1 MMLPESTLA
10 KMLAGGARALA
21 GYALGDPTLLDTEST
36 APSARSQFGG
46 WHNVLTAR
54 IEDLAVAVAADRPD
68 FFAEQVRWTRAAL
81 EVRGIPPAVLRTRLE
96 ALRRVLSEEI
106 PLERLPPAMEC
117 LDRALADFDGE
128 PAGMTP
134 RLSADTPEQRLAAA
148 YLLAILEG
156 DRRRA
161 SGLILAAADEG
172 KSAADLYLHVLQPAE
187 EELGRM
193 WHLGEINVAE
203 EHFATATTR
212 WVMAQLHGRVEPKP
226 ANGKTLL
233 AAGVASNQHDLG
245 IQAVADLF
253 EQDGWRVVLLGAS
266 VPVEDLVEAVDFYS
280 PDAVALSI
288 SLVGQLPT
296 LQNTIAAIRATPQ
309 GATTKILVG
318 GRGMMNDP
326 QLVKWLGAD
335 VFAANALDAVGC
347 GNALVGLSAASS

>member
-1 MMLPESTLA
+1 MMPPEPTLA
-10 KMLAGGARALA
+10 KMLATGARALA
-21 GYALGDPTLLDTEST
+21 GYALGDPMLLDSEST
-36 APSARSQFGG
+36 ASSALSQFGG

-54 IEDLAVAVAADRPD
+54 IEDLAVAVTAGRPD
-68 FFAEQVRWTRAAL
+68 FFVEQVRWIRAAL
-81 EVRGIPPAVLRTRLE
+81 EARGISPAMLRARLE
-96 ALRRVLSEEI
+96 ALRRVLSEQI
-106 PLERLPPAMEC
+106 PPERLPPAMEC

-134 RLSADTPEQRLAAA
+134 RLSADTPEQRLAAS

-172 KSAADLYLHVLQPAE
+172 KNVADLYLHVLQPAE

-193 WHLGEINVAE
+193 WHLGEINIAE
-203 EHFATATTR
+203 EHFVTATTR
-212 WVMAQLHGRVEPKP
+212 SVMAQLHARVEPKP
-226 ANGKTLL
+226 ANGKTLI

-288 SLVGQLPT
+288 SLVGQLQT
-296 LQNTIAAIRATPQ
+296 LQQSIAAIRAAPQ
-309 GATTKILVG
+309 GATIKILVG
-318 GRGMMNDP
+318 GPGMMNDP
-326 QLVKWLGAD
+326 QLVKSLGAD

-347 GNALVGLSAASS
+347 GNALVGWSVTP